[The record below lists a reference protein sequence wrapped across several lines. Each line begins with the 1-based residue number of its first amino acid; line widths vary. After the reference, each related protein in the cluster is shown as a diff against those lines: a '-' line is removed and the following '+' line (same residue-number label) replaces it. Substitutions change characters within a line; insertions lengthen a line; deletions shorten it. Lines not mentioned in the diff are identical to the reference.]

1 MNWLVFCLKL
11 AFMTTKRPDSGAD
24 ASPEAA
30 TDADQLLLQSVHLL
44 RPLID
49 LLIKQG
55 VGYPSMAKAMRTAFV
70 EAAREQL
77 ENEGSK
83 TTDAA
88 ISLRSG
94 VHRKEV
100 KALGQSGERDIQ
112 RRQPERALS
121 IAEQVFT
128 RWTTDATYKDKSG
141 RPDVLPLTGPAPSFD
156 SLVTSVT
163 RDFSRRTLLDEL
175 VRIGLVQVKDDHVH
189 ALSNAMVPTK
199 ALTELTQLF
208 GESLHDHMA
217 AGTANIAAA
226 QDDRPAPF
234 LEHSMYANGLSDLSV
249 EQLSALATDV
259 WKPAFNQ
266 MVNAATQRY
275 ELDRDD
281 EHQGRLRFGVYL
293 FSEPDLHDEKPP
305 SDSTSKS
312 AGRSKKPAQ
321 KKKRSKR

>member
-1 MNWLVFCLKL
+1 MSKKAPKSETSN
-11 AFMTTKRPDSGAD
+11 PS
-24 ASPEAA
+24 EQ

-55 VGYPSMAKAMRTAFV
+55 VGYPSLTKAMRTAFV
-70 EAAREQL
+70 DAARDQL
-77 ENEGSK
+77 RQEGSK
-83 TTDAA
+83 ATDAA

-100 KALGQSGERDIQ
+100 KALGQTDSAGYERE
-112 RRQPERALS
+112 QPARALS

-128 RWTTDATYKDKSG
+128 RWTTDATYRDKHG
-141 RPDVLPLTGPAPSFD
+141 RPDVLPLSGSAPSFD
-156 SLVTSVT
+156 SLVSSVT

-175 VRIGLVQVKDDHVH
+175 VRIGLVKVEDDHVI

-199 ALTELTQLF
+199 ALAELAQLF
-208 GESLHDHMA
+208 GDSLHDHIA
-217 AGTANIAAA
+217 AGTANIEAA
-226 QDDRPAPF
+226 QQDLPAPF

-249 EQLSALATDV
+249 AQLSALATDV

-266 MVNAATQRY
+266 MVGAATQRY

-281 EHQGRLRFGVYL
+281 GHHARLRFGVYL
-293 FSEPDLHDEKPP
+293 YSEPDVLPATDTKSGPKRTAKK
-305 SDSTSKS
+305 STGKS
-312 AGRSKKPAQ
+312 SKKAPGKQ
-321 KKKRSKR
+321 EREGKR